1 MIISIIL
8 AILTACA
15 VALHG
20 LIVFVMYLAIPQT
33 RQLNKIGW
41 AVAGTVLASG
51 LLHIINFIH

>member
-20 LIVFVMYLAIPQT
+20 VILYGMYHILPQARKLT
-33 RQLNKIGW
+33 KIDL

>member
-20 LIVFVMYLAIPQT
+20 IILYGMYHIIPQ
-33 RQLNKIGW
+33 RSRLDKEVLSAYGLI
-41 AVAGTVLASG
+41 TVSG

>member
-20 LIVFVMYLAIPQT
+20 LIVYSMYHIIQQT
-33 RQLNKIGW
+33 RKLDKIEL